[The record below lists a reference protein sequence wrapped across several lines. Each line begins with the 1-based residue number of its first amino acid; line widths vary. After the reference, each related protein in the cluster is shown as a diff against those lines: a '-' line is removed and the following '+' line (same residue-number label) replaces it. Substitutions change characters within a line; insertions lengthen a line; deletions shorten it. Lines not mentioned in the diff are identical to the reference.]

1 MWLDEN
7 ASRENH
13 PRQNLV
19 VSQQH
24 WASSPAPFEQ
34 QQHQQRFFS
43 SRQQNN
49 NNNNR
54 RQKKDKGPPIN
65 EVLVSFLVKSKAC
78 DASDIPV
85 RLVAHREGDDKAP
98 VTEVVSLLEAVNI
111 SVELGVDLIGIN
123 MTQDPPII
131 KAQDFDK
138 LMYKTERSKSK
149 ANSNSS
155 QKAVKEFKFKANIAD
170 HDFDRKVDNTLKYL
184 KKGHSCVLTLTSNFP
199 ARRKNPNVVVDMVER
214 LTVRL
219 GGAAV
224 TGKVKLH
231 PEKINA
237 SVVVQP
243 NNKK

>member
-1 MWLDEN
+1 MLFNEN
-7 ASRENH
+7 ASREKNQ
-13 PRQNLV
+13 PRQHV
-19 VSQQH
+19 VSQQ
-24 WASSPAPFEQ
+24 WASPAAASFERQ
-34 QQHQQRFFS
+34 QQQQRFFS

-49 NNNNR
+49 NR
-54 RQKKDKGPPIN
+54 RQKKGGPPIN

-98 VTEVVSLLEAVNI
+98 VTEVVSLLEAVNV

-123 MTQDPPII
+123 MTQDPPIL

-149 ANSNSS
+149 SNSKNNSS

-219 GGAAV
+219 GGAAI